1 LCLNFFQTHISSAK
15 CTLFA
20 YKITFTAIIA
30 VIVRSHKNTSIYQ
43 TVVFSRPTSINII
56 VKKDMKPVSLSL
68 LFALLVNLVN
78 ANTGLRGNN
87 SIDHQVQ
94 EANRFLEYKG
104 HDVSRKLQGKPSGRM
119 EYVQFADGM
128 TYQVK
133 NTPPMCQVGLASGKE
148 IIKISSGA
156 VISSDGSIDMKGGM
170 PDVTNGVFSCNLQG
184 DDAKCTPEQES
195 NFTTFQSGRKLQ
207 TGSRGHFCAH
217 NPD

>member
-1 LCLNFFQTHISSAK
+1 
-15 CTLFA
+15 LFA

-43 TVVFSRPTSINII
+43 TVVFSCPTSINII

-128 TYQVK
+128 PYQVK

-156 VISSDGSIDMKGGM
+156 VISSDGSIDMKGGT

-184 DDAKCTPEQES
+184 G

-207 TGSRGHFCAH
+207 TGSRGHIRAH